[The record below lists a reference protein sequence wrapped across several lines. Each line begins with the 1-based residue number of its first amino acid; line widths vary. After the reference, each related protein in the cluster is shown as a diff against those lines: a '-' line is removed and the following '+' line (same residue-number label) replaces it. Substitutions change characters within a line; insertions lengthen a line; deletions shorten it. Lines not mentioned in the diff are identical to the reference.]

1 MPEPILCPLR
11 TSVYQPGCSTVAV
24 NPFEQTRM
32 ADLISSRVIIE
43 ALQGYAPGLQVPDI
57 YAGFISL
64 SCLMLH
70 RIALPVVSK
79 WSAWHVAV

>member
-1 MPEPILCPLR
+1 VPEPILCPLR

-57 YAGFISL
+57 
-64 SCLMLH
+64 
-70 RIALPVVSK
+70 
-79 WSAWHVAV
+79 